1 MKKKILKTL
10 SMLVIGLSLI
20 SIKVNAG
27 TWTQHQYC
35 PPDVDYIG
43 SWGYTYSDGS
53 FAQSGWNYID
63 GEWYYFDDE
72 YFQTVDGLQTINGQD
87 YYFDIHTKAMAHDK
101 YVKTYEYSAVLSYA
115 ESDGHINYDKF
126 TYDDTIN
133 KSTWN

>member
-20 SIKVNAG
+20 SIKANAG
-27 TWTQHQYC
+27 TWTQHQYY
-35 PPDVDYIG
+35 PPDVDYMG

-87 YYFDIHTKAMAHDK
+87 YYFDIYTKAMAHDE
-101 YVKTYEYSAVLSYA
+101 YVKIGSGRQGMWYWASSSGAIDYNYNWCPEY
-115 ESDGHINYDKF
+115 
-126 TYDDTIN
+126 
-133 KSTWN
+133 